1 MSTQIEAPEIRG
13 FMKEIGAARARLA
26 AVTSQAQKA
35 AEELKRTET
44 TADGLRSRVRDREL
58 ELARSGDPLP
68 SEPFE
73 EEKLLSQAERAVRVA
88 KARAEMQQDLLKGT
102 QSEIAELQQK
112 LDAAWLQF
120 GNQQFELA
128 KARLTEAAVPLR
140 KLFAEMMGW
149 LYFTGRKGKSRVPEI
164 AIQAPAAGKGMDDWI
179 LNGGWHGELRFSE
192 PMAQEFYAALR
203 TLRAEVEAAKRPEA

>member
-13 FMKEIGAARARLA
+13 LMQEIGAARARLE

-35 AEELKRTET
+35 GEELKRAEV
-44 TADGLRSRVRDREL
+44 TADGLRARVKEREM

-73 EEKLLSQAERAVRVA
+73 EEKLLSRAERAVRVA

-112 LDAAWLQF
+112 LDAAWFQF
-120 GNQQFELA
+120 GNQQFGQA
-128 KARLTEAAVPLR
+128 RARLAEAAVPLR
-140 KLFAEMMGW
+140 RLFAEMMGW
-149 LYFTGRKGKSRVPEI
+149 VHMTGYKGKGYIPFVAVQAATPVNGSAGWIVQSDLQADSR
-164 AIQAPAAGKGMDDWI
+164 
-179 LNGGWHGELRFSE
+179 LCE
-192 PMAQEFYAALR
+192 PMASEFYAALR
-203 TLRAEVEAAKRPEA
+203 ALRTEVEAAKRPEA

>member
-13 FMKEIGAARARLA
+13 LMKEIGAARARLT

-35 AEELKRTET
+35 GEELTRAEV
-44 TADGLRSRVRDREL
+44 TADGLRARVKEREL
-58 ELARSGDPLP
+58 DLARSGDPLP

-73 EEKLLSQAERAVRVA
+73 EEKSLGQAERAVRVA
-88 KARAEMQQDLLKGT
+88 KARAGMQQDLLNGT

-128 KARLTEAAVPLR
+128 KARLAEAAVPLR

-164 AIQAPAAGKGMDDWI
+164 AIQAPAEGKGMDDWI
-179 LNGGWHGELRFSE
+179 LNAGWHSDLRSSE
-192 PMAQEFYAALR
+192 PMAKGFYAALR
-203 TLRAEVEAAKRPEA
+203 TLGAEVEAARRPEA

>member
-1 MSTQIEAPEIRG
+1 MSTQIEAPKIRG
-13 FMKEIGAARARLA
+13 LMKEIGAARARLA

-35 AEELKRTET
+35 DEELKRAEGA
-44 TADGLRSRVRDREL
+44 ADGLRARVKEREL

-88 KARAEMQQDLLKGT
+88 KARAEMQQDLLNGT

-128 KARLTEAAVPLR
+128 KARLVEAAVPLR

-149 LYFTGRKGKSRVPEI
+149 LYLTGRKGKSRVPGI
-164 AIQAPAAGKGMDDWI
+164 AIQAAAEGKGIDDWI
-179 LNGGWHGELRFSE
+179 LHGDWHGDLRLAE
-192 PMAQEFYAALR
+192 PMAKEFYAALR
-203 TLRAEVEAAKRPEA
+203 TLGSEVEAAKRPEA